1 MPFQKGQ
8 SGNPHG
14 RKPGNRNR
22 ATLAVESLMEGQAE
36 ALSRKAVELALEGN
50 LLALR
55 LCLDRVAPVRKGR
68 AVSIE
73 MKSVVTLQ
81 DLAAAHL
88 QIVNAMGCGLL
99 SPEEAVAAA
108 TALDRAGC
116 ALERQEL
123 EERVRALEL
132 KETMS

>member
-8 SGNPHG
+8 SGNPRG
-14 RKPGNRNR
+14 RKPGTRNR

-36 ALSRKAVELALEGN
+36 ALSRKAVELALQGN

-55 LCLDRVAPVRKGR
+55 LCLDRVAPLRKGR
-68 AVSIE
+68 AVPIE
-73 MKSVVTLQ
+73 MNAVATFA

-99 SPEEAVAAA
+99 SPEEAAAAA
-108 TALDRAGC
+108 TALDRAVC
-116 ALERQEL
+116 AIERQEL
-123 EERVRALEL
+123 EQRIEALEL
-132 KETMS
+132 KEKMS